1 MLALLIIFFT
11 FAFIV
16 FVADRKNESSRWAI
30 LISLL
35 AFFAAFSVEWDNTYL
50 PFIKSHF
57 LMSQET
63 YDSLMIVN
71 TLCTSI
77 PQYVI
82 PYCVVMYS
90 ISFHGMTKAK
100 HKLILGILLTSPVIY
115 SLLFLPLTPN
125 AWKTR
130 EESIAYFRVL
140 SIWTIPYL
148 FTATGIMIYST
159 YKEKR
164 PRLKIQ
170 KKFTLAI
177 VIPVVISSSLNY
189 LLLRSL
195 GILDAWKFNYPVLM
209 VLFGFFLY
217 FGVKYGVMG
226 VKLAF
231 YKQHLESSIKSI
243 SSGIEM
249 LNHSLKNEVLKI
261 DMSSSNIKSSTN
273 GKTPDI
279 EDINQ
284 NLEVIDSSVSYL
296 RDMIN
301 RIQSFSKEITL
312 EESINDMSSILE
324 DALNNSSSNIY
335 SKEINIIKN
344 YRYNVVLK
352 CDKLHVVETLS
363 NIINNACEAMASGGE
378 IVISTEKSK
387 NAFNIIF
394 SDNGPGIDSDTM
406 SHIFEP
412 YFTTKDKHLNF
423 GLGLSYCYLV
433 MSKHNG
439 SLDII
444 SNQGEGTTV
453 ILSLPSYRILEVTE
467 PNALNTRKSSCF

>member
-1 MLALLIIFFT
+1 MA
-11 FAFIV
+11 
-16 FVADRKNESSRWAI
+16 
-30 LISLL
+30 
-35 AFFAAFSVEWDNTYL
+35 
-50 PFIKSHF
+50 
-57 LMSQET
+57 
-63 YDSLMIVN
+63 
-71 TLCTSI
+71 
-77 PQYVI
+77 
-82 PYCVVMYS
+82 
-90 ISFHGMTKAK
+90 KAK
-100 HKLILGILLTSPVIY
+100 LKLFLGILLTLPVIY
-115 SLLFLPLTPN
+115 SFLFLPLTPN

-130 EESIAYFRVL
+130 AESITYFRVL
-140 SIWTIPYL
+140 SVWTIPYL

-170 KKFTLAI
+170 KKFTLTL
-177 VIPVVISSSLNY
+177 VIPAVISSSLNY
-189 LLLRSL
+189 LLLRSF
-195 GILDAWKFNYPVLM
+195 GILHAWKFNYPVLM

-226 VKLAF
+226 IKLTF

-261 DMSSSNIKSSTN
+261 AMSSSNIKSSTN
-273 GKTPDI
+273 GKNPDI

-296 RDMIN
+296 KGMIK

-312 EESINDMSSILE
+312 EESINNMSLILE
-324 DALNNSSSNIY
+324 DALNNSSNNINA
-335 SKEINIIKN
+335 KEITIIKN
-344 YRYNVVLK
+344 YRYEVVLK
-352 CDKLHVVETLS
+352 CDRFHIVEILS
-363 NIINNACEAMASGGE
+363 NIINNACEAMASAGE
-378 IVISTEKSK
+378 IVLTIEKSK
-387 NAFNIIF
+387 NAFNIII
-394 SDNGPGIDSDTM
+394 SDNGTGIDSDTM

-444 SNQGEGTTV
+444 SGEGEGTTV
-453 ILSLPSYRILEVTE
+453 ILSLPSYRILEIKDQNTTK
-467 PNALNTRKSSCF
+467 TRKSSCF